1 MMPVFQYE
9 TLTLNVIM
17 QQQLHQQVKP
27 VMQFINSHVTQIQ
40 QFANLQHHKSSFH
53 FRDEPIQLFS
63 LDNAFVPCLI

>member
-1 MMPVFQYE
+1 MPVFQYE

-27 VMQFINSHVTQIQ
+27 VMQFINLHATQTQ

-53 FRDEPIQLFS
+53 FRD
-63 LDNAFVPCLI
+63 

>member
-27 VMQFINSHVTQIQ
+27 VKQ
-40 QFANLQHHKSSFH
+40 QQQQRPFNGL
-53 FRDEPIQLFS
+53 
-63 LDNAFVPCLI
+63 